1 MHGARLQE
9 ANDAIGAIN
18 VAVMHLEAS
27 VAARRAVGSSEA
39 LGELFNDIEAQ
50 VRQDLLFAGP
60 ELSLHPYLC
69 LLAAASALPCC
80 INMSMLRLC

>member
-1 MHGARLQE
+1 MTAQE

-50 VRQDLLFAGP
+50 V
-60 ELSLHPYLC
+60 
-69 LLAAASALPCC
+69 
-80 INMSMLRLC
+80 